1 MSVAYI
7 VACSQSKWFHVCLG
21 CVGFVWCFHYNSV
34 GFGETSLIFYTFMES
49 IQNYLDST
57 RNYIFLCIR
66 TWFLFCF
73 VLFWWEHIHSL
84 IALSFSGASGAVM
97 LLLQPE
103 IYKPVTFF
111 FFPLFFPLEQWVPV
125 LEQDFPQKNVKSERF
140 AALLLDGVSY
150 IIIVNYLIT
159 LW

>member
-7 VACSQSKWFHVCLG
+7 VACSQSKWFHMCLG

-57 RNYIFLCIR
+57 RSYIFLCIR
-66 TWFLFCF
+66 TWRLFCF
-73 VLFWWEHIHSL
+73 VLMGAYPRLDCPVIFWCFW
-84 IALSFSGASGAVM
+84 GTDASSAAWN
-97 LLLQPE
+97 LQ
-103 IYKPVTFF
+103 THHFFF

-125 LEQDFPQKNVKSERF
+125 LEQDFPERNVKSERF